1 MPGEASAAPL
11 MLLPTSR
18 AWHRSAA
25 TSAGAETCCGETSGY
40 QRCCCAQAGLC
51 LLQIHYR
58 RAAGVGEEA
67 PEHPAL
73 PPLHLVCMPKA
84 RGSRVCTEA
93 AWLPAP
99 REPRAQAKTMK
110 PVQKSCGSNHRPA
123 AGLLPGHDAP
133 GSSSGWGRRGLAAA
147 SHPPEPLPRLSR
159 LPVYL
164 FCNSLKPNRVNSPP
178 CVLVR

>member
-1 MPGEASAAPL
+1 MPLAEPLGRRRPARRPRLL
-11 MLLPTSR
+11 MLLPPSR
-18 AWHRSAA
+18 ARHRSAA
-25 TSAGAETCCGETSGY
+25 ASAGAETCCGETSGY

-51 LLQIHYR
+51 LLQICYG

-73 PPLHLVCMPKA
+73 PPLHLACTPKA
-84 RGSRVCTEA
+84 RRSRVCTEA
-93 AWLPAP
+93 ARLPAP
-99 REPRAQAKTMK
+99 REPRAQAKRMK

-147 SHPPEPLPRLSR
+147 RRSR
-159 LPVYL
+159 CLGFPGSL
-164 FCNSLKPNRVNSPP
+164 FICSATA
-178 CVLVR
+178 